1 MKKIALIALLTLT
14 ACQKD
19 ETISGQTDASDTW
32 LLIQM
37 NGEPIVPDITLTF
50 PEKGRIAGRAPCNTY
65 FASQTAPLPWFEV
78 SGIASTKRAC
88 PNLKLETAYFQ
99 TLDSMTLI
107 ERKGDTLLLSND
119 ADQSLEFKL
128 RD

>member
-1 MKKIALIALLTLT
+1 MKNIALIALFTLA

-19 ETISGQTDASDTW
+19 ETISGQTDATETW
-32 LLIQM
+32 QLTQM
-37 NGEPIVPDITLTF
+37 NGDSIAPEITLTF

-88 PNLKLETAYFQ
+88 PDLKLESAYFS
-99 TLDSMTLI
+99 TLSAMTLI
-107 ERKGDTLLLSND
+107 ERKGETLLLSND